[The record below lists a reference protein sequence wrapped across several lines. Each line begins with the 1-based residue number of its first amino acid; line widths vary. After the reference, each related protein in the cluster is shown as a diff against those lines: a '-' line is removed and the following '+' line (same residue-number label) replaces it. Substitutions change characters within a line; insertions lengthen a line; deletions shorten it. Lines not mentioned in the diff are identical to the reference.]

1 MDRHTIQ
8 TLEYLKILSLVARYA
23 MSEAGREA
31 VLGLAPLDDISKARD
46 RLGLV
51 SQMKLLLE
59 WGKTPPLAE
68 IADAR
73 AAVARAR
80 VSGAMLDARALLAIA
95 QTARTARL
103 ARSFFS
109 ENADRAPALA
119 RLASGLAD
127 VAALERAIGAAI
139 DEDTNIR
146 DGASPRLKKIRQDKV
161 RLTSRI
167 TSMLQGIVGRES
179 ASQHLQDSLVTIR
192 SGRYVIP
199 VRVEAKGKIAGIVH
213 DTSQSGAT
221 VFIEPMETVELNNAL
236 RTLEMEEK
244 DEIARI
250 LAALT
255 ASVGQS
261 ADSLIANMERLFRL
275 DAILAASRF
284 SIEFACTEPRLDDR
298 GKLVITGG
306 RHPILVETAR
316 SRGEGV
322 VPLDIALGD
331 GTRGVII
338 TGPNAGGKTVALKTV
353 GVIVL
358 LARTGLHVP
367 SGDGTVV
374 GFFKKVYVDIGDQQ
388 SIELSLSTFSSHMRN
403 IIKILADADGN
414 TLVLLDELGAGTDPA
429 EGTALATAM
438 IEDLVSRG
446 AALVATTHHMDLKV
460 LAHENPLL
468 ENASMEFDTGNLAP
482 TYRLIQGVPGA
493 SHAFEI
499 AARLGMSQETL
510 ARARAYCGS
519 ERVNLED
526 LSRDLLEKIRRI
538 EEEEATVEAK
548 HKKADQILSEYE
560 RRLDQIK
567 VQEKELRKQALR
579 EARSIVDGAKRT
591 AERVVSELKEL
602 KAAKVEPQAARAI
615 EKRIIEES
623 TGLAEALEA
632 LEAPRVPRNPAER
645 IEAGA
650 RVYVRPLASEG
661 VVVGGPDDRGRVEVA
676 VGGLRA
682 RVRAVD
688 LLEPGDPAP
697 AASVG
702 SVHFEAKTVAQEI
715 DVRGVTAEEAWELV
729 DKYVDDAALFG
740 LPFVR
745 VIHGKG
751 KGILARRIK
760 EMLSTHPRVKTH
772 RLGEAGEGGTG
783 VTIIEMETD

>member
-1 MDRHTIQ
+1 MDRHTIH
-8 TLEYLKILSLVARYA
+8 TLEYHKVLSLVARYA
-23 MSEAGREA
+23 SSEAGRQA
-31 VLGLAPLDDISKARD
+31 VLELAPVDDISEARD
-46 RLGLV
+46 RLALI

-59 WGKTPPLAE
+59 WGKTPPLSG
-68 IADAR
+68 IADTR

-80 VSGAMLDARALLAIA
+80 TAGAMLDARALVAVA
-95 QTARTARL
+95 ETARSARL
-103 ARSFFS
+103 ARVFFS
-109 ENADRAPALA
+109 ENADSAPALA
-119 RLASGLAD
+119 RLATGLAD
-127 VAALERAIGAAI
+127 LSGLEKAIGAAI

-146 DGASPRLKKIRQDKV
+146 DGASPKLRKIRQDKG

-199 VRVEAKGKIAGIVH
+199 VRVEAKGQIAGIVH

-236 RTLEMEEK
+236 RTLELEEK

-255 ASVGQS
+255 AAVGQS
-261 ADSLIANMERLFRL
+261 ADALIANMERLFRL
-275 DAILAASRF
+275 DVVLAAARF
-284 SIEFACTEPRLDDR
+284 SVEFACTEPRLDER
-298 GKLVITGG
+298 GTLVIVGG

-316 SRGEGV
+316 ARGGV
-322 VPLDIALGD
+322 IPLDIALGD
-331 GTRGVII
+331 GTRGLVI
-338 TGPNAGGKTVALKTV
+338 TGPNAGGKTVALKTI

-367 SGDGTVV
+367 GGDGTAV
-374 GFFKKVYVDIGDQQ
+374 GFFKKLYVDIGDQQ
-388 SIELSLSTFSSHMRN
+388 SIELSLSTFSSHMKN
-403 IIKILADADGN
+403 IIKILGEADPA

-429 EGTALATAM
+429 EGTALAKAM
-438 IEDLVSRG
+438 IEELVAKG

-510 ARARAYCGS
+510 ARARGYCGS
-519 ERVNLED
+519 DRVNLEE
-526 LSRDLLEKIRRI
+526 LSRDLLEKIRKI
-538 EEEEATVEAK
+538 EEEEATVEAR
-548 HKKADQILSEYE
+548 HRKADQVLTEYE
-560 RRLDQIK
+560 RRLDEIK
-567 VQEKELRKQALR
+567 AHEKELRKQALR
-579 EARSIVDGAKRT
+579 EARTIVDGAKRT
-591 AERVVSELKEL
+591 AQRVVSELKEL
-602 KAAKVEPQAARAI
+602 KAARVEPQVARAI
-615 EKRIIEES
+615 EKRIVEES

-632 LEAPRVPRNPAER
+632 LEVPRVPRRPAGR

-650 RVYVRPLASEG
+650 RVYVKPLSSEG
-661 VVVGGPDDRGRVEVA
+661 IVVGGPDDRGRVEVA

-682 RVRAVD
+682 RVIAGD
-688 LLEPGDPAP
+688 LLEPGDAAP
-697 AASVG
+697 AAAAG
-702 SVHFEAKTVAQEI
+702 GVHFEAKTVAQEI
-715 DVRGVTAEEAWELV
+715 DVRGLAAEEAWELV

-760 EMLSTHPRVKTH
+760 EMLATHPRVKTH

-783 VTIIEMETD
+783 VTIIELEKD